1 MNFWY
6 SQNILAWLLLPLSW
20 LFCLIA
26 LLRKKLYQTGML
38 SSRKPAMPVIIVG
51 NISVGGAGKTPLIIA
66 LCELLQQNKLRPG
79 VVSRGYGGKISATHD
94 VSDTDHAADVGD
106 EPLLIHQR
114 TLCPVVIGADRAAAA
129 DYLTQH
135 HSCDLILSDDGMQ
148 HYGLQRDA
156 EIAVVD
162 FSRLHG
168 NGFCLPAGPLR
179 EPVSRLRAV
188 DMVAYHHPAAA
199 DIHTLT
205 ASEKL
210 QPAFYLSVTGVR
222 NLVTDEIIS
231 LDAFTGQCVHAVAG
245 IGHPQRF
252 FTSLRDA
259 GVTVIEHAFADHYAF
274 RATDIEFGDAL
285 PVLMTEKDAVKC
297 RDFATDKCWAVTV
310 EARMNSALQQQFLQI
325 LNQLGMFA

>member
-6 SQNILAWLLLPLSW
+6 SQNIVAWCLLPLSW

-26 LLRKKLYQTGML
+26 ILRKKLYQTGVL
-38 SSRKPAMPVIIVG
+38 TSRKPAIPVIIIG
-51 NISVGGAGKTPLIIA
+51 NINVGGTGKTPLIIA

-79 VVSRGYGGKISATHD
+79 IVSRGYGGAISATHD
-94 VSDTDHAADVGD
+94 VSDTDSAHDVGD
-106 EPLLIHQR
+106 EPLLIHRR

-129 DYLTQH
+129 DYLAQH

-162 FSRLHG
+162 VSRMYG

-188 DMVAYHHPAAA
+188 DMVAYNNPAAA
-199 DIHTLT
+199 DIHTLS

-210 QPAFYLSVTGVR
+210 QPAFYLAVTGVR
-222 NLVTDEIIS
+222 NLLTDEVVS
-231 LDAFTGQCVHAVAG
+231 LDSFAGQRAHAVAG
-245 IGHPQRF
+245 IGQPQRF
-252 FTSLRDA
+252 FASLRDA
-259 GVTVIEHAFADHYAF
+259 GINAIEHSFADHHAF
-274 RATDIEFGDAL
+274 CASDMQFGDDL

-297 RDFATDKCWAVTV
+297 REFASSQYWAVMI
-310 EARMNSALQQQFLQI
+310 EARLNSPLEQQFLDI
-325 LNQLGMFA
+325 LNHRGLFA

>member
-129 DYLTQH
+129 DYLAQH

-162 FSRLHG
+162 TNRMQG

-179 EPVSRLRAV
+179 EPASRLRTV
-188 DMVAYHHPAAA
+188 DMVAHHHPSAVEIRA
-199 DIHTLT
+199 LS
-205 ASEKL
+205 ASEKQ
-210 QPAFYLSVTGVR
+210 QPAFYLSVTDVR
-222 NLVTDEIIS
+222 NLVTDEITS
-231 LDAFTGQCVHAVAG
+231 LDAFTGQRVHAVAG

-259 GVTVIEHAFADHYAF
+259 GVTVIEHAFADHHAF
-274 RATDIEFGDAL
+274 HATDIQFGDEL

-297 RDFATDKCWAVTV
+297 RDFATDKCWVVVV
-310 EARMNSALQQQFLQI
+310 EAKMNSALQQQFLQI